1 MNNSVRLQKNTDKQH
16 KVNEE
21 IAKATAY
28 MVWNRLG
35 SKNVRDCVKI
45 GRMAKSVEDI
55 NFIVDT
61 LRRYD
66 YLHNN

>member
-1 MNNSVRLQKNTDKQH
+1 M
-16 KVNEE
+16 
-21 IAKATAY
+21 
-28 MVWNRLG
+28 
-35 SKNVRDCVKI
+35 KI

-66 YLHNN
+66 YLHNNKQYFIDVQNAYNK